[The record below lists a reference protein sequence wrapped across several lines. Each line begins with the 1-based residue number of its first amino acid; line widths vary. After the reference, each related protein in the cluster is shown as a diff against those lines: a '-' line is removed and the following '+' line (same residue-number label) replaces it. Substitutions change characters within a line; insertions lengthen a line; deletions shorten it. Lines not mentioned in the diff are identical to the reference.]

1 MTLASGLDDYPRASN
16 PSEDERHVD
25 MLCWAITACDVMAR
39 VLALS
44 PVRSLRDGDRGRR
57 GWRGSASR

>member
-39 VLALS
+39 VLAS
-44 PVRSLRDGDRGRR
+44 PPALPLP
-57 GWRGSASR
+57 SRAGYAA